1 MKYFEKTPLDDA
13 YFACFVLRESYSYF
27 ETPENSERQ
36 LFERICR

>member
-13 YFACFVLRESYSYF
+13 YFAYLVLCETYSYF

-36 LFERICR
+36 LFERVCR

>member
-1 MKYFEKTPLDDA
+1 MKYIEKTLLDHTH
-13 YFACFVLRESYSYF
+13 FACLVLCESYSYF